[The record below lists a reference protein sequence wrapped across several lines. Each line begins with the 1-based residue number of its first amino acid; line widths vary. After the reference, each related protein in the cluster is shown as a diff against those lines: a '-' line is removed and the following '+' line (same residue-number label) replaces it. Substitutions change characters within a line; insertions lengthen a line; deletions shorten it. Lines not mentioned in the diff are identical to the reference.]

1 MPRQAR
7 KPCSGCDL
15 LCRISVV
22 SIAVAGPM
30 AAASWPIRSIV
41 HSACRRCARGNMFRQ
56 RRVPASHAAAH
67 VDGNTFTLVEQF
79 DGTRG
84 DAGLDHFAD

>member
-1 MPRQAR
+1 MRP
-7 KPCSGCDL
+7 
-15 LCRISVV
+15 
-22 SIAVAGPM
+22 
-30 AAASWPIRSIV
+30 W
-41 HSACRRCARGNMFRQ
+41 HMFRQ

-84 DAGLDHFAD
+84 DAGFGLLAQLVWPPETATVTMPLARAVGCRPLYFPSFFALATPSR